1 MITNGIKVIRQGN
14 VCIATVLIYLE
25 DRTMFFCFLG
35 VFLNKLL
42 EHYLNPFVKLCQNSY
57 NIETNSARTE
67 LI

>member
-25 DRTMFFCFLG
+25 DRTMFFRFLG

-42 EHYLNPFVKLCQNSY
+42 EHYLNSFVKLCQNSY
-57 NIETNSARTE
+57 NIETNSA
-67 LI
+67 